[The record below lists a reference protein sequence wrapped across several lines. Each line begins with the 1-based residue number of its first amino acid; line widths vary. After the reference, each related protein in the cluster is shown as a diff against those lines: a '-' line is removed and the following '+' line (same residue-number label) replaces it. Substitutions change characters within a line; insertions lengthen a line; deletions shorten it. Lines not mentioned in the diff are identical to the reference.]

1 MEQVERA
8 IYANVKNAWRHQSS
22 WLILLQISE
31 AGGSGA
37 SVGTFTYCNQAF
49 FLLYLGMGYQVT
61 FGTSSYSL
69 KLKALGEA
77 HCCQK

>member
-31 AGGSGA
+31 AGGSGP
-37 SVGTFTYCNQAF
+37 SVGTLTYRDKAF
-49 FLLYLGMGYQVT
+49 FLLNLGMEYQLP
-61 FGTSSYSL
+61 FGASSYSL
-69 KLKALGEA
+69 KLKPLGEA
-77 HCCQK
+77 HCFQK